1 MLEPTQEQPMEVEE
15 EVLPK
20 SVSEAKARFEQGEDI
35 PQARQTK
42 HKKPT
47 KPAQPATQAY
57 KPVAPPLEMRPKT
70 DVSTYKHTPA
80 PKEAPRPVAP
90 PQEQPMH
97 VAPVAAPVAAPVPLP
112 SMAPKV
118 QSKKKVQISDKTRV
132 KPPSPPGYEV
142 CSIKLH
148 V

>member
-70 DVSTYKHTPA
+70 EVSTYKHTPA

-132 KPPSPPGYEV
+132 KLPSPPGYEV
-142 CSIKLH
+142 CFIKLH